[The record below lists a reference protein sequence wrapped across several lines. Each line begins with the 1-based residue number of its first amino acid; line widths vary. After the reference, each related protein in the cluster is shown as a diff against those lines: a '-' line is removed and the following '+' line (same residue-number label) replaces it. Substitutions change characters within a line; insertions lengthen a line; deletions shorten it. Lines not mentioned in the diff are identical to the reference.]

1 MIAPNDV
8 LGYYRMIERIG
19 AGGMGEVW
27 KAEDTRLGR
36 VVAIKILPPA
46 VASDQEAI
54 ARMRREART
63 AAQINSPH
71 IATIYAFEEI
81 GERLFIV
88 MEYVEGEPLTK
99 FIARG
104 VTEADLCRIGRDV
117 AEALSEAHAKG
128 IIHRDI
134 KPDNVIVSGRR
145 VKVLD
150 FGIAKQVSGVAGSN
164 DPTAFVTQQG
174 MIIGTVQYM
183 SPEQALGKSLDAR
196 TDIFSLGVV
205 LYQMATGRLPF
216 RGETVTE
223 TMTQIIRDEPPDP
236 TTINR
241 ALSPGLTAIIARC
254 LRKPREQRFDSAAE
268 VAAALDAQ
276 LAKSTTAPMTSGAGS
291 AAPTVLT
298 APQPAP
304 KKKSYAWVGW
314 VTAVIIGVVV
324 AIAVSMRQHRVQPA
338 SAPAVTTTRAAV
350 APAPATTSVT
360 VTVAPEPS
368 PPKIVETK
376 TTTAAA
382 KPPAL
387 KKVAVVPEP
396 KPAEKPNVDQLYSEG
411 MTELLESHPVK
422 ARKAFESITET
433 DPHNAKAH
441 FRLGELKLMTRDGAG
456 ARDEFKTAID
466 DQDRLDPR
474 ERKLAHLGLAITNK
488 NWDHAKEL
496 GEEIYAANP
505 NDPDLGAFRRFLQRE
520 QRLHEQGGQ
529 HPFRGRR
536 RTD

>member
-1 MIAPNDV
+1 MIAPNDI

-36 VVAIKILPPA
+36 IVAIKILPPA
-46 VASDQEAI
+46 VAADQESI

-99 FIARG
+99 LIARG
-104 VTEADLCRIGRDV
+104 GISEADLCRIGRDV

-150 FGIAKQVSGVAGSN
+150 FGIAKQVSAPAGSN

-183 SPEQALGKSLDAR
+183 SPEQALGKPLDAR
-196 TDIFSLGVV
+196 TDIFSLGIV

-223 TMTQIIRDEPPDP
+223 TMTQIIRDEPPEAA
-236 TTINR
+236 TINR
-241 ALSPGLTAIIARC
+241 ALSPSLTAIIARC
-254 LRKPREQRFDSAAE
+254 LRKPREQRFESAAAL
-268 VAAALDAQ
+268 AAALDAQ
-276 LAKSTTAPMTSGAGS
+276 LGKATTAPMTSRVSS
-291 AAPTVLT
+291 AAPTVIT
-298 APQPAP
+298 KPQPAP
-304 KKKSYAWVGW
+304 KTKSRAWMGW
-314 VTAVIIGVVV
+314 LTVVVIGAAVAIGV
-324 AIAVSMRQHRVQPA
+324 ANKRRAQPL
-338 SAPAVTTTRAAV
+338 PPPVVTTTHTV
-350 APAPATTSVT
+350 APSVSATTSVT
-360 VTVAPEPS
+360 VTTAPLQPPVVAAPSKPKPEPE
-368 PPKIVETK
+368 PE
-376 TTTAAA
+376 
-382 KPPAL
+382 
-387 KKVAVVPEP
+387 PEP
-396 KPAEKPNVDQLYSEG
+396 KPVETPQTPQVDQLYAEG
-411 MTELLESHPVK
+411 MTDLRTSHPLK
-422 ARKAFESITET
+422 ARKAFETVVES
-433 DPHNAKAH
+433 DPHYAKAH
-441 FRLGELKLMTRDGAG
+441 FRLGELKLMTRDETG
-456 ARDEFKTAID
+456 ARDEFKAAIE
-466 DQDRLDPR
+466 DQDRLDNR
-474 ERKLAHLGLAITNK
+474 ERKLAHLGLAITNQ
-488 NWDHAKEL
+488 NWDHAKQL
-496 GEEIYAANP
+496 GEQIYAENP

-520 QRLHEQGGQ
+520 QR
-529 HPFRGRR
+529 PFRGRR
-536 RTD
+536 RTE